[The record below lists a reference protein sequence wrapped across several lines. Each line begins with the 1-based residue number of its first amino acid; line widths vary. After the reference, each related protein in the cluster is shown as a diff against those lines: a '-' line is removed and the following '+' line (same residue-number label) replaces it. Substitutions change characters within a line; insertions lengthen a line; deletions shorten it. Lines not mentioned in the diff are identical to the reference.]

1 MSEDARQGDGDAAAR
16 REAGE
21 VRLPVARIAM
31 VARWKPVHLGHAA
44 VLRGLSDNA
53 EHALI
58 GIGSSNQYNR
68 DNPFSAA
75 ETAAM
80 IRRVLAGRDNYSL
93 FEVPD
98 LGNGPKW
105 RLLVRDL
112 IEAQLA
118 THGGSMGAFV
128 TANDYVRTLMQGI
141 YPVIHPVQL
150 VAPRDRT
157 RLTGSDVRQAM
168 LRGGDEWRRLVPR
181 CVAEYL
187 DENHLVDRFRREFPA
202 PPPASPAD
210 VTRPS

>member
-1 MSEDARQGDGDAAAR
+1 MTDDSRMGSGTSEE
-16 REAGE
+16 REGKS
-21 VRLPVARIAM
+21 VRLPVARLAM

-44 VLRGLSDNA
+44 VLRGLSDQA

-58 GIGSSNQYNR
+58 GIGSSNQYSR
-68 DNPFSAA
+68 DNPFTAK

-105 RLLVRDL
+105 RILVRDL
-112 IEAQLA
+112 IEAQLE
-118 THGGSMGAFV
+118 TLGGPLGAFV
-128 TANDYVRTLMQGI
+128 TANDYVRSLMQGL
-141 YPVIHPVQL
+141 YPTVHPVEL

-157 RLTGSDVRQAM
+157 RLSGTEVRQAM
-168 LRGGDEWRRLVPR
+168 
-181 CVAEYL
+181 L

-202 PPPASPAD
+202 TASAGLAESPQ
-210 VTRPS
+210 RS